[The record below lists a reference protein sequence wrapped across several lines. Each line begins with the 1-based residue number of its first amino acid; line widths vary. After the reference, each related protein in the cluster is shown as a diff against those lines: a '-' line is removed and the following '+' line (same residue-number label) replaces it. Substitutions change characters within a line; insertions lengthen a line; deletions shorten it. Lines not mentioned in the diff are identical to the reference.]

1 MRFKKVQQAQANL
14 IRDASTIESLH
25 KTILGEFNEM
35 KSEGLVVDYWVDH
48 EHSFKDHV
56 ETIRGMLTSSALVLE
71 EKLE

>member
-1 MRFKKVQQAQANL
+1 
-14 IRDASTIESLH
+14 
-25 KTILGEFNEM
+25 M